1 MCGRY
6 TLRTELKRLAE
17 LYGFQPISLPWTPRY
32 NIAPTQLV
40 AAVRLSADASTRE
53 LDMLR
58 WGLVPSWAKEI
69 PKGRPMINAR
79 ADTVAE
85 KPTFR
90 AAFKRRRCLIL
101 ADGFY
106 EWHQDGETKEPY
118 YIRMRDERPFAFAGL
133 WEHWDKG
140 PQPLESATII
150 TTGPNELMAKF
161 HHRMPVI
168 LDPELANVWLNPE
181 IEDPEELLPLLK
193 PYPEEQMEAFVV
205 SSRVNRVKDDSPQ
218 CIEPWK
224 DGKAERTFDW

>member
-1 MCGRY
+1 MCGRF
-6 TLRTELKRLAE
+6 TLRTELKLLAE

-40 AAVRLSADASTRE
+40 AAVRLSADASSRE
-53 LDMLR
+53 LEMLR

-106 EWHQDGETKEPY
+106 EWHQDGEIKEPY
-118 YIRMRDERPFAFAGL
+118 YIRMRDERPFAMAGL
-133 WEHWDKG
+133 WENWDKG

-168 LDPELANVWLNPE
+168 LDPDLANVWLDPG
-181 IEDPEELLPLLK
+181 IEEPEELLPLLK
-193 PYPEEQMEAFVV
+193 PYPEEQMEAYVV

-224 DGKAERTFDW
+224 DSEAERTFDW